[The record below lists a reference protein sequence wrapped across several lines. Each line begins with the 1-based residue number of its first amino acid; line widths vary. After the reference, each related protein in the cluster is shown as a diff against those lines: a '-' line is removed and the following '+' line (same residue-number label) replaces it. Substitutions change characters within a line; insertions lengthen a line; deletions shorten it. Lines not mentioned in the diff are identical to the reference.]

1 MILGG
6 NDNVVFEKKTG
17 MAGELRIESS
27 ENEAGIFKSYVVIF
41 KIVDSVIF
49 DCNPFI
55 FLGFYKDVS
64 ETPHCIM
71 MKRVR

>member
-1 MILGG
+1 M
-6 NDNVVFEKKTG
+6 T
-17 MAGELRIESS
+17 GELRIESS
-27 ENEAGIFKSYVVIF
+27 EDQAEIFKFYWPIF

-49 DCNPFI
+49 NCNPFI

-64 ETPHCIM
+64 ETRHCIM